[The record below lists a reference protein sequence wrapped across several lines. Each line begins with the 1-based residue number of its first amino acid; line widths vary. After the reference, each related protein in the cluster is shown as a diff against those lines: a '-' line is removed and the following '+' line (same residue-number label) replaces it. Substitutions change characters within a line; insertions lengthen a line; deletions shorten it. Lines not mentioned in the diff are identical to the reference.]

1 MSTKIFCD
9 IADIKNI
16 RKFNKKKLVKG
27 FTTNP
32 SLMRKAGAKDYK
44 DYAKKILNICK
55 TKPVSLEVF
64 ADTNDEMLEQ
74 ALKINS
80 WGKNVFVKIPITNSK
95 GKSSK
100 NLIKKLINKKI
111 KLNITAIMTVSQIK
125 HLMSLNFKSECIL
138 SIFCGRIAD
147 SGVDPKIT
155 IKNVKKLT
163 KNKRN
168 IKLLWASCRE
178 LYSIIEAEKTGCD
191 IITVPNDILKK
202 INLFGKNLKSY
213 SLETVK
219 DFYKD
224 AVSAGFKI

>member
-178 LYSIIEAEKTGCD
+178 LYNIIEAEKTGCD
-191 IITVPNDILKK
+191 IITVPNEILKK
-202 INLFGKNLKSY
+202 MKLFGKNLKSY